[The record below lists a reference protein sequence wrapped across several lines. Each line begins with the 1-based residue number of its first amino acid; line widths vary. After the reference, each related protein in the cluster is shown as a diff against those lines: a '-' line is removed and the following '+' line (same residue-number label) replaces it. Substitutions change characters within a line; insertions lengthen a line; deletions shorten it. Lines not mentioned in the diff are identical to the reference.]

1 MEKQDSF
8 ANIYG
13 VDPIDYLEVN
23 VECADFSVRTL
34 GRLRGNGINTVADL
48 LRKNEV
54 DFLSIKGF
62 GRNSYNE
69 VLQYIKSLHQ
79 RVQDSPIL
87 KWFVD
92 SRIGLVNKRNYF
104 LKENLMSWGR
114 IVLKK
119 IVST

>member
-54 DFLSIKGF
+54 DFLSI
-62 GRNSYNE
+62 
-69 VLQYIKSLHQ
+69 
-79 RVQDSPIL
+79 
-87 KWFVD
+87 
-92 SRIGLVNKRNYF
+92 
-104 LKENLMSWGR
+104 MS
-114 IVLKK
+114 VP
-119 IVST
+119 STS